1 MYRPEIRKINSKTF
15 AQHFGKEIK
24 FVTEENGHLW
34 LSFRGTPRAVIIP
47 MRDEAVLNELQGR
60 SFEDIMHKAQ
70 VRAARMVRAA
80 WREDYYRSEM
90 IEDDDREVPAYR
102 MTDEQWEA
110 NKRYW
115 YERKGPVR

>member
-1 MYRPEIRKINSKTF
+1 MYLPEIRKINSKTF
-15 AQHFGKEIK
+15 VRHFGKEIK

-34 LSFRGTPRAVIIP
+34 LCFRDRPRAVIIP

-80 WREDYYRSEM
+80 HREECYRSEM

-102 MTDEQWEA
+102 MTDEQWQA

-115 YERKGPVR
+115 YDRNGSGR